1 MTHFDIGV
9 FQILSDLPTGDPA
22 VVAKRAEDLGFD
34 SYWTAEH
41 PVIPEGSAD
50 VYPGKAEDEPTPEY
64 LYKMP
69 DPFVALS
76 RASVTTSRI
85 GLGTGICLVPERN
98 PIHTAKEVA
107 SVDHYSGGRFL
118 FGIGTGWNEPECT
131 VLGGDF
137 PHRWTQ
143 TREAIEVMKELWTGE
158 AVEHHG
164 KYYDFP
170 PLISRPRPTQQP
182 HPPVYLASIANPR
195 VYRRVAKWGD
205 GWLPFTVD
213 PAEIVEGSAGIAQF
227 AKEFGRDPA
236 SINISAFSPPGLF
249 RKSSDA
255 AELRKAG
262 ANRLVVNLLGQNE
275 AELLDE
281 LDELAGELL

>member
-1 MTHFDIGV
+1 MANFGVGV

-22 VVAKRAEDLGFD
+22 VIAKRAEELGFD

-41 PVIPEGSAD
+41 PAIPAGSAD
-50 VYPGKAEDEPTPEY
+50 DYPAKQPGEPAPAY
-64 LYKMP
+64 LFKMP
-69 DPFVALS
+69 DPFVALA
-76 RASVTTSRI
+76 RASATTSRI
-85 GLGTGICLVPERN
+85 GLGTGICLIPERN

-118 FGIGTGWNEPECT
+118 FGIGAGWNEPECT

-143 TREAIEVMKELWTGE
+143 TREAIFAMKALWTGE
-158 AVEHHG
+158 EVEHHG

-170 PLISRPRPTQQP
+170 PLVSQPRPAQQP
-182 HPPVYLASIANPR
+182 HPPVYLGSIANPR

-213 PAEIVEGSAGIAQF
+213 PADIAEGRAEI
-227 AKEFGRDPA
+227 AKYAAEYGRDPA
-236 SINISAFSPPGLF
+236 TINISAFAPGGYF
-249 RKSSDA
+249 RKTEEA
-255 AELRKAG
+255 AEIRRAG
-262 ANRLVVNLLGQNE
+262 ADRLVVYLESEDQ
-275 AELLDE
+275 ASLLDE
-281 LDELAGELL
+281 LDALAGALL